1 MTPSE
6 YSQLA
11 DKFRDATPGSD
22 PLTLWTDDFKN
33 SASGMPQAAREGI
46 RIYQRYIYIDN

>member
-1 MTPSE
+1 MNSSE

-11 DKFRDATPGSD
+11 DKFSDATPGSD
-22 PLTLWTDDFKN
+22 PLTSCKGYLAN
-33 SASGMPQAAREGI
+33 SASGMPQAARDTV